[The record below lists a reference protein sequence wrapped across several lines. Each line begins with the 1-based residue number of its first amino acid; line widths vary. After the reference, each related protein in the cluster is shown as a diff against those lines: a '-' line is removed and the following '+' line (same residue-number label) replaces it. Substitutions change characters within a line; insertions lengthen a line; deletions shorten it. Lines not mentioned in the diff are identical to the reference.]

1 MSYDTLKKSCLSD
14 ILSTFIINVNKNYFL
29 LDFGDRIV

>member
-1 MSYDTLKKSCLSD
+1 MSYDTLKNLVYLI
-14 ILSTFIINVNKNYFL
+14 ILSTFIININKNYFL